1 MPQGQADPPL
11 SALEHCILNA
21 LRIMPEYRA
30 NAAELAQHTHLPE
43 GTVRFSLQWLLAC
56 RFVRYEGERYHL
68 CTRPTQPEEEV
79 RVVQAPQV

>member
-30 NAAELAQHTHLPE
+30 NATELAQHTHLPE
-43 GTVRFSLQWLLAC
+43 GTVRYSGPSCQDTSLASFQ
-56 RFVRYEGERYHL
+56 
-68 CTRPTQPEEEV
+68 
-79 RVVQAPQV
+79 

>member
-1 MPQGQADPPL
+1 
-11 SALEHCILNA
+11 
-21 LRIMPEYRA
+21 MPEYRA

-68 CTRPTQPEEEV
+68 RTEANAV
-79 RVVQAPQV
+79 

>member
-1 MPQGQADPPL
+1 MLQGQADPPL

-43 GTVRFSLQWLLAC
+43 GTARFSLQWLLAC
-56 RFVRYEGERYHL
+56 RFVRYEGKRYHL
-68 CTRPTQPEEEV
+68 RTEANEPEEEV